1 MENLIRGLKI
11 GTKADLGNGWTV
23 ENNSSCGYKFFR
35 DGVLIKDFIMKKASA
50 IEFAEANCI
59 AGKSEA
65 EELRELSGLFFAETK
80 ATRKDGSLVFI
91 DIATI
96 AGGDAIR
103 DDGGTR
109 LVTKPVTYD
118 FVKSW
123 AEKNGV
129 DFDKVC
135 KAINF

>member
-1 MENLIRGLKI
+1 MENLIRGLKM
-11 GTKADLGNGWTV
+11 GTKTSLGNGWTV
-23 ENNSSCGYKFFR
+23 ENNSTLGLKFYKE
-35 DGVLIKDFIMKKASA
+35 GVLIDTFTMKASA

-65 EELRELSGLFFAETK
+65 EELRELSSQFFAETK
-80 ATRKDGSLVFI
+80 ATRKDGSLVI
-91 DIATI
+91 IEI
-96 AGGDAIR
+96 ESLSGGDAIR
-103 DDGGTR
+103 DAGGTR

-123 AEKNGV
+123 ADTHGV

>member
-1 MENLIRGLKI
+1 METLIRGLKM
-11 GTKADLGNGWTV
+11 GTKADLGNGWMV
-23 ENNSSCGYKFFR
+23 ENNTYEGIKFYKE
-35 DGVLIKDFIMKKASA
+35 GVLIDSFTMKASA

-65 EELRELSGLFFAETK
+65 EELREISKMFFDETK
-80 ATRKDGSLVFI
+80 ATRENGSLVCI
-91 DIATI
+91 DIETI

-103 DDGGTR
+103 DAGGTK

-118 FVKSW
+118 FIKSW
-123 AEKNGV
+123 ADNHGV
-129 DFDKVC
+129 DSDKVC

>member
-1 MENLIRGLKI
+1 MENLIRGLKM
-11 GTKADLGNGWTV
+11 GSKTSLGNGWTV
-23 ENNSSCGYKFFR
+23 ENNTYSGYKFYKE
-35 DGVLIKDFIMKKASA
+35 GVLIDSFIMKASA
-50 IEFAEANCI
+50 IEFAEENCI

-65 EELRELSGLFFAETK
+65 EELREISSLFFAETK
-80 ATRKDGSLVFI
+80 ATRENGSLVCI
-91 DIATI
+91 DIETI

-103 DDGGTR
+103 DAGGTR
-109 LVTKPVTYD
+109 LVTKPVTHD

-123 AEKNGV
+123 AEKHGA

>member
-1 MENLIRGLKI
+1 MEKLIRELKM

-23 ENNSSCGYKFFR
+23 ENNTYSGIKFYKE
-35 DGVLIKDFIMKKASA
+35 GVLIDSFMMTASA
-50 IEFAEANCI
+50 IKFAEENCK
-59 AGKSEA
+59 AEKSEA

-80 ATRKDGSLVFI
+80 ATRKDGSLVVI
-91 DIATI
+91 DIETLV
-96 AGGDAIR
+96 GGDAIR
-103 DDGGTR
+103 DAGGTR

-118 FVKSW
+118 FIKSW
-123 AEKNGV
+123 AESHGA

>member
-1 MENLIRGLKI
+1 MEKLIREIKM
-11 GTKADLGNGWTV
+11 GTKASLGNGWTV
-23 ENNSSCGYKFFR
+23 ENNSYVGYRFYKE
-35 DGVLIKDFIMKKASA
+35 GVLIDTFTMKASA
-50 IEFAEANCI
+50 IEFAEANCHE
-59 AGKSEA
+59 GQSEA
-65 EELRELSGLFFAETK
+65 EELRELSKRFFAETK
-80 ATRKDGSLVFI
+80 ATRENGSLVLI
-91 DIATI
+91 DIETI
-96 AGGDAIR
+96 VGGDAIR
-103 DDGGTR
+103 DAGGTR

>member
-1 MENLIRGLKI
+1 MEKLIRELKM
-11 GTKADLGNGWTV
+11 GTKADLGNGWAV
-23 ENNSSCGYKFFR
+23 ENNSYCGFKFYKE
-35 DGVLIKDFIMKKASA
+35 GVLIDSFMMTASA

-65 EELRELSGLFFAETK
+65 EELREISNLFFDETK
-80 ATRKDGSLVFI
+80 ATRENGSLVFI
-91 DIATI
+91 DIETL

-103 DDGGTR
+103 DAGGTR

-118 FVKSW
+118 FIKSW

>member
-1 MENLIRGLKI
+1 MENLIRSLKM
-11 GTKADLGNGWTV
+11 GTKADLGNGWMV
-23 ENNSSCGYKFFR
+23 ENNTYEGIKFYKE
-35 DGVLIKDFIMKKASA
+35 GVLIDSFTMKASA
-50 IEFAEANCI
+50 IEFAEENCK

-65 EELRELSGLFFAETK
+65 EELREISKMFFDETK
-80 ATRKDGSLVFI
+80 ATREDGSLVCI
-91 DIATI
+91 DIETI

-103 DDGGTR
+103 DAGGTR

-118 FVKSW
+118 FIKSW
-123 AEKNGV
+123 ADNHGA

>member
-1 MENLIRGLKI
+1 MEKLIRELKM
-11 GTKADLGNGWTV
+11 GNKTSLGNGWTV
-23 ENNSSCGYKFFR
+23 ENNTYEGIKFFKE
-35 DGVLIKDFIMKKASA
+35 GVLIDSFTMKASA
-50 IEFAEANCI
+50 IEFAEENCK

-65 EELRELSGLFFAETK
+65 EELRELSNLFFAETK
-80 ATRKDGSLVFI
+80 ATRKDDSLVI
-91 DIATI
+91 IEI
-96 AGGDAIR
+96 ESLSGGDSIR
-103 DDGGTR
+103 DAGGTR

-123 AEKNGV
+123 AEKHGA

>member
-1 MENLIRGLKI
+1 MENLIHGLKM
-11 GTKADLGNGWTV
+11 GTKVDLGNGWVV
-23 ENNSSCGYKFFR
+23 ENNSYSGIKFYKE
-35 DGVLIKDFIMKKASA
+35 GVLIDSFTMKASA
-50 IEFAEANCI
+50 IEFAEENCK

-65 EELRELSGLFFAETK
+65 EELRELSKLFFAETK
-80 ATRKDGSLVFI
+80 ATRENGSLVCI
-91 DIATI
+91 DVVTI
-96 AGGDAIR
+96 VGGDAIR
-103 DDGGTR
+103 DAGGTK

-123 AEKNGV
+123 AEKHGA

>member
-1 MENLIRGLKI
+1 MENLIRGLKM

-23 ENNSSCGYKFFR
+23 ENNSTLGLKFYKE
-35 DGVLIKDFIMKKASA
+35 GVLIDTFTMKASA

-65 EELRELSGLFFAETK
+65 EELRELSSQFFAETK
-80 ATRKDGSLVFI
+80 ATRKDGSLVI
-91 DIATI
+91 IEI
-96 AGGDAIR
+96 ESLSGGDAIR
-103 DDGGTR
+103 DAGGTR
-109 LVTKPVTYD
+109 IVTKSVTYD
-118 FVKSW
+118 FIKSW
-123 AEKNGV
+123 AEKHGA

>member
-1 MENLIRGLKI
+1 MENLIRGLKM
-11 GTKADLGNGWTV
+11 GTKVDLGNGWVV
-23 ENNSSCGYKFFR
+23 ENNSYSGIKFYKE
-35 DGVLIKDFIMKKASA
+35 GVLIDSFIMKSSA
-50 IEFAEANCI
+50 IEFAEENCK

-91 DIATI
+91 DIESLS
-96 AGGDAIR
+96 GGDAIR
-103 DDGGTR
+103 DAGGTK
-109 LVTKPVTYD
+109 LVTKSVTYD
-118 FVKSW
+118 FIKSW
-123 AEKNGV
+123 AEKHGA

>member
-1 MENLIRGLKI
+1 METLIRGIKM
-11 GTKADLGNGWTV
+11 GTKVDLGNGWTV
-23 ENNSSCGYKFFR
+23 ENNSACGYKFYKE
-35 DGVLIKDFIMKKASA
+35 GVLIDTFTMKASA

-65 EELRELSGLFFAETK
+65 EELREISKMFFDETK
-80 ATRKDGSLVFI
+80 ATRENGSLVCI
-91 DIATI
+91 DIETI

-103 DDGGTR
+103 DAGGTK

-118 FVKSW
+118 FIKDWS
-123 AEKNGV
+123 ETHGV

-135 KAINF
+135 QAINF

>member
-11 GTKADLGNGWTV
+11 GTKADLGNGWIV
-23 ENNSSCGYKFFR
+23 ENNAYTGIKFFKE
-35 DGVLIKDFIMKKASA
+35 GVLIDSFTMKASA
-50 IEFAEANCI
+50 IEFAEENCI

-65 EELRELSGLFFAETK
+65 EELREISVLFFAQTK
-80 ATRKDGSLVFI
+80 ATRENGSLVFI
-91 DIATI
+91 DIETI
-96 AGGDAIR
+96 VGGDAIR
-103 DDGGTR
+103 DAGGTK

-118 FVKSW
+118 FIKSW

-129 DFDKVC
+129 DVDKVC